1 MSKGSCEK
9 LTQAQAAAILGVS
22 TRRIRQRSQEDN
34 PPPQDETGQYPAEA
48 FGQWLQHDFRRGLG
62 VAEDGTVYDY
72 DMERARLTHHQ
83 ANSAAL
89 DEQTKQGKLIPADL
103 VRSAWSDLVASARAK
118 LLALPSR
125 LASACSGK
133 GAEEIEGEARGIV
146 TEALAELAG
155 GENVTGTD

>member
-1 MSKGSCEK
+1 MASIEK
-9 LTQAQAAAILGVS
+9 ITQAQAAAILGVS

-34 PPPQDETGQYPAEA
+34 PPPQDETGQYPCES
-48 FGQWLQHDFRRGLG
+48 FGKWLHQDFRRGLG
-62 VAEDGTVYDY
+62 IAEDGTVYDY

-103 VRSAWSDLVASARAK
+103 VRITWSDLVASARAK

-133 GAEEIEGEARGIV
+133 DAEAIEGEARGIV

>member
-1 MSKGSCEK
+1 MASIEK
-9 LTQAQAAAILGVS
+9 ITQAQAAAILGVS

-34 PPPQDETGQYPAEA
+34 PPPQDETGQYPCES
-48 FGQWLQHDFRRGLG
+48 FGKWLHQDFRRGLG
-62 VAEDGTVYDY
+62 IADDGTVYDY

-103 VRSAWSDLVASARAK
+103 VRSTWSDLVASARAK
-118 LLALPSR
+118 MLALPSR

-133 GAEEIEGEARGIV
+133 DAEAIEGEARGIV

>member
-1 MSKGSCEK
+1 MASIEK
-9 LTQAQAAAILGVS
+9 ITQSQAAAILGVS

-34 PPPQDETGQYPAEA
+34 PPPQDETGQYPCES
-48 FGQWLQHDFRRGLG
+48 FGKWLHQDFRRGLG
-62 VAEDGTVYDY
+62 IAEDGTVYDY

-103 VRSAWSDLVASARAK
+103 VRSTWSDLVASARAK

-133 GAEEIEGEARGIV
+133 DAEAIEGEARGIV

>member
-1 MSKGSCEK
+1 MASIEK
-9 LTQAQAAAILGVS
+9 ITQAQAAAILGVS

-34 PPPQDETGQYPAEA
+34 PPPQDETGQYPCES
-48 FGQWLQHDFRRGLG
+48 FGKWLHQDFRRGLG
-62 VAEDGTVYDY
+62 IAEDGTVYDY

-103 VRSAWSDLVASARAK
+103 VRSTWSDLVASARAK

-133 GAEEIEGEARGIV
+133 DAEAIEGEARGIV